1 MRQTFQM
8 RFSERVKKL
17 SVFEPGAPYQS
28 HRISAMAAQMK
39 GEDAIDSTS
48 NAIPMDTPAAV
59 KEAAKKALD
68 EGYTSSAPLVGLPEL
83 RGAIA
88 RKLEKMDGIRA
99 DPETEIIVTH
109 GAEEA
114 IFLAI
119 QALVEPGD
127 EVIECSPDYPF
138 YLNIENASGIP
149 VYVPLRKNEN
159 WRLESKD
166 FETAVT
172 PKTRMIALD
181 SPHNPTGRV
190 FTRAELEGIAQV
202 ARNHDLIV
210 ISDVA
215 NEMLLWDGRKNIN
228 IASLPGMQERT
239 ITTSSVSKCYGM
251 SGWRVGYA
259 CGNRDLIFQM
269 SKLHAVACNVGPATF
284 AQKGAAA
291 LYEKLPEIMEGL
303 LEPYEKKRDFA
314 VRRLNEMPRLHCHK
328 PEGGA
333 VLIPDISEYGMTS
346 LQFAEWLLREA
357 KVAAA
362 PGSGYLAEG
371 HVRVNFGEP
380 RLEELLDRFDKALEK
395 LAPLPSQLLKS
406 RET

>member
-1 MRQTFQM
+1 MH
-8 RFSERVKKL
+8 FSERMKNV
-17 SVFEPGAPYQS
+17 VINEPGAPYQS
-28 HRISAMAAQMK
+28 HRISSLATAARMK
-39 GEDAIDSTS
+39 GEDIIDTTS
-48 NAIPMDTPAAV
+48 NAILMDTQAAI

-68 EGYTSSAPLVGLPEL
+68 EGYTRGADVMGLPEL
-83 RGAIA
+83 REAIA
-88 RKLEKMDGIRA
+88 GKLVKMDGIRA
-99 DPETEIIVTH
+99 NPETEILVTH

-114 IFLAI
+114 IFLAM
-119 QALVEPGD
+119 QALIDPGD

-138 YLNIENASGIP
+138 YLNIQNASGIP

-159 WRLESKD
+159 WRLEPKD
-166 FETAVT
+166 IEAAVT
-172 PKTRMIALD
+172 LKTRMIALD

-202 ARNHDLIV
+202 ARQHDLLV
-210 ISDVA
+210 VSDVA
-215 NEMLLWDGRKNIN
+215 NEMLAWDGRKNLN
-228 IASLPGMQERT
+228 IASLPGMQERAV
-239 ITTSSVSKCYGM
+239 TTSSVSKCYGM

-269 SKLHAVACNVGPATF
+269 CKLHAVACNVGPATF

-291 LYEKLPEIMEGL
+291 LYANLPEVMEGV

-314 VRRLNEMPRLHCHK
+314 VRRLNEMPRVRCHK

-333 VLIPDISEYGMTS
+333 VLMPDISEYGMSS

-371 HVRVNFGEP
+371 HIRVNFGEA
-380 RLEELLDRFDKALEK
+380 RLEELLDRLDKALER
-395 LAPLPSQLLKS
+395 LASIPSNLKS
-406 RET
+406 PKIVNR